1 MEENN
6 NDKAMLKLAKIRI
19 AIQAGCLVLVIL
31 GSVLAILGGVNFAGK
46 AITNA
51 AMAYSGIAVFALGLV
66 VLVITEV
73 VSLTSYS
80 SYKKEAKDDKPAAS
94 ETTAKPD
101 DKDGTTK

>member
-19 AIQAGCLVLVIL
+19 AIQGGCLVLVIL

-46 AITNA
+46 AITHA
-51 AMAYSGIAVFALGLV
+51 PMAYSGIAVFALGLV
-66 VLVITEV
+66 VLVITEI

-80 SYKKEAKDDKPAAS
+80 SYKKEAKDDKPTTS
-94 ETTAKPD
+94 ETTKPD
-101 DKDGTTK
+101 DKNGTTK